1 MSSIVPPK
9 VELVATLDI
18 AKALRKIMRDVSPPT
33 LMATKLPGLHS
44 LALSPILTIN
54 WWYWPTRLLLIKTAC
69 IDVAFLLMVA
79 IFTLTIL
86 EVI

>member
-33 LMATKLPGLHS
+33 LMATKLPGLHNF
-44 LALSPILTIN
+44 ALSPILTIN
-54 WWYWPTRLLLIKTAC
+54 WWY
-69 IDVAFLLMVA
+69 
-79 IFTLTIL
+79 
-86 EVI
+86 